1 MTTSGIV
8 VLTDIN
14 GISRLSGVDSNGSS
28 WIQFEVDYFAE
39 QENGECFIC
48 GEELSY
54 GWMNLGGNEEVCD
67 EHIHELD

>member
-1 MTTSGIV
+1 M
-8 VLTDIN
+8 
-14 GISRLSGVDSNGSS
+14 DSNGSS